1 MKHPVNYKRLEH
13 WIENK
18 QAQGKLWFDLN
29 DLREHFKNDNET
41 SLKQLLQRLSLQGK
55 IVSIFKGFY
64 VIVPP
69 QYSLKGIIPPVLF
82 IDGLMRSLQRKYYL
96 SLLNA
101 ATLHGSSHHQ
111 PQEYFITTGYPVLR
125 ATNKKGVRINY
136 ISTKQFPPESL
147 IEKRKT
153 ETGYFIISNPL
164 LTAVDLISLEKRI
177 GGLNRAA
184 SVIKELVEPLKPR
197 DIKEP
202 LIRYAHVTSLQ
213 RLGIILEE
221 FIHRKDLADKLY
233 RECRK
238 EGLSFYLIPLKAS
251 GEKKKGHVNDRWKIV
266 INTEIEIDE

>member
-18 QAQGKLWFDLN
+18 QSQGKLWFDLN
-29 DLREHFKNDNET
+29 DLRDHFKNDSET
-41 SLKQLLQRLSLQGK
+41 SIKQLLQRHSIQGK

-82 IDGLMRSLQRKYYL
+82 IDGLMHNLERKYYL

-101 ATLHGSSHHQ
+101 AALHGSSHQQ
-111 PQEYFITTGYPVLR
+111 PQEYFVTTEYPVLR
-125 ATNKKGVRINY
+125 ATNKKGIRIHY
-136 ISTKQFPPESL
+136 ISTKQFPPDSL

-153 ETGYFIISNPL
+153 ETGYIFISSPL
-164 LTAVDLISLEKRI
+164 LTAVDLIYFEKRI

-184 SVIKELVEPLKPR
+184 AVINELVDPLKPR
-197 DIKEP
+197 DIKQP
-202 LIRYAHVTSLQ
+202 LIRFAHVTSLQ
-213 RLGIILEE
+213 RLGIILEA
-221 FIHRKDLADKLY
+221 FVHRKDLADKLY

-238 EGLSFYLIPLKAS
+238 EGLTFFLIPLKAS
-251 GEKKKGHVNDRWKIV
+251 GDKKKGLVNDKWKIV